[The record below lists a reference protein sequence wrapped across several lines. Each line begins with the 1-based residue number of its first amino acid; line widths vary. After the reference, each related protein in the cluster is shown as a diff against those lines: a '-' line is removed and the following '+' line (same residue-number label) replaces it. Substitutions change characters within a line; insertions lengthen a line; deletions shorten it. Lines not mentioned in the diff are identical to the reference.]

1 MLLLSLTIT
10 NILTTDPS
18 NRDDS
23 TAIMKVK
30 QGYEPPT
37 FTGFFGVWDTSLWN
51 VSYARTL
58 VWVLVKYNNITG
70 GQNIQM
76 WVISGT

>member
-1 MLLLSLTIT
+1 MLVLSLIMT
-10 NILTTDPS
+10 NILNTDPT

-23 TAIMKVK
+23 TAILKVK

-51 VSYARTL
+51 VSYATT
-58 VWVLVKYNNITG
+58 VFWVLVKYKYNTG
-70 GQNIQM
+70 SQNIQL
-76 WVISGT
+76 WVIRET

>member
-1 MLLLSLTIT
+1 MPLLSFTMA
-10 NILTTDPS
+10 NIMTTDPS

-23 TAIMKVK
+23 TAIVMVK

-51 VSYARTL
+51 VSYATKL
-58 VWVLVKYNNITG
+58 VLVL
-70 GQNIQM
+70 
-76 WVISGT
+76 V

>member
-1 MLLLSLTIT
+1 MPLLNFTMA

-18 NRDDS
+18 NRDDN
-23 TAIMKVK
+23 TPIMKVK

-51 VSYARTL
+51 VSYATTS
-58 VWVLVKYNNITG
+58 V
-70 GQNIQM
+70 
-76 WVISGT
+76 

>member
-1 MLLLSLTIT
+1 MPLLSFTRA

-18 NRDDS
+18 NRDDN
-23 TAIMKVK
+23 TAIVMVK

-51 VSYARTL
+51 VSYATTL
-58 VWVLVKYNNITG
+58 V
-70 GQNIQM
+70 
-76 WVISGT
+76 